1 MGILTTVRCYP
12 IVVLI
17 DISLIISDVEH
28 LFMCLLAI
36 YMSSLEKYQ
45 YNIPINRMKEEKN
58 TSHLMQ
64 KKHLAKFRKI
74 PWRSTWQPT
83 PVFLPRESRGQRN
96 LTGRLQSIG

>member
-1 MGILTTVRCYP
+1 VLP

-45 YNIPINRMKEEKN
+45 YNIPINRMQEEKN
-58 TSHLMQ
+58 TSQLMQ
-64 KKHLAKFRKI
+64 KKHLTKSRKI
-74 PWRSTWQPT
+74 PWRSAWQPT
-83 PVFLPRESRGQRN
+83 PVFFRRESNGQRN
-96 LTGRLQSIG
+96 LAGRPQSIG

>member
-1 MGILTTVRCYP
+1 MMGILTIRRYL

-36 YMSSLEKYQ
+36 YISSLEKYQ

-58 TSHLMQ
+58 TCQLMQ
-64 KKHLAKFRKI
+64 EKHLTKSRKI
-74 PWRSTWQPT
+74 PWRSAWQPT
-83 PVFLPRESRGQRN
+83 PVFLPRESHRQRN
-96 LTGRLQSIG
+96 LAGRPQSIR